1 MDPVLGPLAPLPN
14 HLIAIRGPL
23 FVDASSLVPAGPMAG
38 KKY

>member
-23 FVDASSLVPAGPMAG
+23 FVDASSLVPMNPMAG
-38 KKY
+38 